1 LKDAH
6 RILSG
11 MERQWNALG
20 HSSMASAIYAES
32 LFATGYVYRGID
44 VAANV
49 SGASWQKFSEYIE
62 RAHDVFD
69 ASADEGHECPL
80 WSRGYFQISLS
91 DGSSDQRRR
100 ERFEHALTFD
110 PHDINI
116 HFARAY
122 QLTPRWGGSYDEI
135 EVFAREAIGRTS
147 DVLGCALYARIY
159 WSLKDTY
166 NLPETLADWGLLKAG
181 FRDLLAAEDCQFA
194 ANVFA
199 SLAELY
205 GDSLTVRQMLQEN
218 LREFHPSAW
227 FGPDQALR
235 ALQLLAPR

>member
-1 LKDAH
+1 
-6 RILSG
+6 

-32 LFATGYVYRGID
+32 LFATGYVYRGTD

-49 SGASWQKFSEYIE
+49 SGASWQNFSEYIE

-80 WSRGYFQISLS
+80 WSRRYFQISLS

-166 NLPETLADWGLLKAG
+166 NLPDTLADWGAVEGGLQGSAG
-181 FRDLLAAEDCQFA
+181 CRRLSVCGQRLRVSCRAVRRQPNRPPNAAGE
-194 ANVFA
+194 
-199 SLAELY
+199 
-205 GDSLTVRQMLQEN
+205 
-218 LREFHPSAW
+218 PSRVSSVGMVWA
-227 FGPDQALR
+227 
-235 ALQLLAPR
+235 